1 MYINAMGHYIPSGR
15 VPNEYFEKVNGL
27 TPDWIVQRNGINTRS
42 KAAADENCDSMALEA
57 VEDALKNAPYDI
69 KEVDLIIGA
78 YYAVYDSVATAGH
91 VVQQKYDIKGAKVV
105 YASAA
110 CSSFINGL
118 EIAEGYFAMGKA
130 KRALIIC
137 SEHNT
142 YYSNEKDPKSGHLWG
157 DAAVAFFVSKER
169 ESENDIEI
177 LDIFTEGLG
186 NVGKGPGGV
195 KLRPGED
202 GITMPEGRDVF
213 VNACR
218 YMIYALN
225 NALAHSN
232 LKIEDV
238 DKFICHQANKRIVAQ
253 VANQLDKPMEEFVN
267 NIETLGNTGSASA
280 PLVLSQHKG
289 ELKKGEIVALMV
301 FGGGYSCG
309 CFIIR
314 V

>member
-1 MYINAMGHYIPSGR
+1 MYINSMGHYIPTGR
-15 VPNEYFEKVNGL
+15 IPNEYFEKVNGL
-27 TPDWIVQRNGINTRS
+27 TPDWILQRTGITCRS
-42 KAAADENCDSMALEA
+42 KANADENCDTMALEA
-57 VEDALKNAPYDI
+57 VEDAMKGLPYSI

-91 VVQQKYDIKGAKVV
+91 VIQQKHDVKGAKVV
-105 YASAA
+105 YVSAA

-118 EIAEGYFAMGKA
+118 EVAEGYFAMGKA

-202 GITMPEGRDVF
+202 GISMPDGRDVF
-213 VNACR
+213 INACR

-225 NALAHSN
+225 NALEHTD
-232 LKIEDV
+232 LKITDI
-238 DKFICHQANKRIVAQ
+238 KNFICHQANKRIVAQ
-253 VANQLDKPMEEFVN
+253 VAHQLDKPMEDFLN
-267 NIETLGNTGSASA
+267 NIELLGNTGSASA
-280 PLVLSQHKG
+280 PLVLSQNKG
-289 ELKKGEIVALMV
+289 EFKKGDIVALMV

-309 CFIIR
+309 CFIVR
-314 V
+314 F